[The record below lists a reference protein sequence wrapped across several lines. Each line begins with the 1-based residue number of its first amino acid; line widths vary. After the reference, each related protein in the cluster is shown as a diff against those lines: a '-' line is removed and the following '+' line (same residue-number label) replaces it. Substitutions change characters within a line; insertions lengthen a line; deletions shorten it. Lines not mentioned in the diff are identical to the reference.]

1 MSRVLTNNTSLLYG
15 IQSAQGTN
23 PTQWAQLEPNTIKAY
38 GAEIKKVAR
47 RPISKLRS
55 RRKGTTVD
63 LDAKSEFEG
72 DITMNQ
78 FVDFA
83 EGLLF
88 AEFANKEFR
97 LRSGS
102 DTLPPP
108 AVTNGYTI
116 DAASSTL
123 AGKVQWVTASYGS
136 LVFAKG
142 YSISA
147 NNGLKVL
154 TADLASSGTTVTTGG
169 QGVVAET
176 PPTNASLQV
185 CGVRVLD
192 DADLTLT
199 VSGSTAT
206 LVSAAAITDWSTLG
220 LFPGMFIHV
229 GSSTAAGLLQN
240 ALGSGGTTSYGYAR
254 IVSISGATL
263 NLDKLD
269 SHLSTAAGP
278 SSASQDI
285 LFNRFL
291 RNVSVDAA
299 STDNRFLERFF
310 QFELAYPDLGGI
322 GTPQY
327 EYTIDCLADGVE
339 LNLPLTDKATASWSF
354 IGTNADDITSSR
366 KSGASSAVS
375 PLRVTAFGTASDI
388 AVLSTDLISAASD
401 VAFKSLTLG
410 LKNNVSAEK
419 ALGTLGARYM
429 NEGLFEVSLKAQ
441 LIFTSKDII
450 NAIKNNTTTTFLS
463 IIKNDDGAIALDIP
477 SLTFGDGKRDFPLDK
492 SVLVDLTGDTF
503 RDATYGYDLGIS
515 LFFGTP
521 TVRS

>member
-1 MSRVLTNNTSLLYG
+1 MTRILVNNTSLVYG

-23 PTQWAQLEPNTIKAY
+23 PSQWSLLEPNSIKAY

-63 LDAKSEFEG
+63 LDAKVEFEG
-72 DITMNQ
+72 DITLNS
-78 FVDFA
+78 FADFA

-97 LRSGS
+97 LRAGS
-102 DTLPPP
+102 DTTPPP
-108 AVTNGYTI
+108 ATSSGYTI
-116 DAASSTL
+116 DAASATL
-123 AGKVQWVTASYGS
+123 AGKVQWVTASYAT

-142 YSISA
+142 YTAAA
-147 NNGLKVL
+147 NNGLKPI
-154 TADLASSGTTVTTGG
+154 TADLASSGTLVTVSGNS
-169 QGVVAET
+169 AET
-176 PPTNASLQV
+176 PATSASLQV
-185 CGVRVLD
+185 AGVRILD

-220 LFPGMFIHV
+220 LFPGMFIHL
-229 GSSTAAGLLQN
+229 GSATAAGLLQN
-240 ALGSGGTTSYGYAR
+240 ALGAAGTVSYGYAR

-263 NLDKLD
+263 NLDKID
-269 SHLSTAAGP
+269 SHMSTAVGP
-278 SSASQDI
+278 ASGLQDV

-310 QFELAYPDLGGI
+310 QFELTYPDLGGV

-327 EYTIDCLADGVE
+327 EYTIDCLADAVDI
-339 LNLPLTDKATASWSF
+339 NLPLTDKGTASWSF
-354 IGTNADDITSSR
+354 VGTNADDITSSR
-366 KSGASSAVS
+366 KTGASAAVS
-375 PLRVTAFGTASDI
+375 PLRVTAFGTASDV
-388 AVLSTDLISAASD
+388 AVLSTDLISSASD
-401 VAFKSLTLG
+401 VAFKSLTLS

-419 ALGTLGARYM
+419 ALGTLGARFM
-429 NEGLFEVSLKAQ
+429 NEGLFEVSMKAQ
-441 LIFTSKDII
+441 LLFTSAAII

-503 RDATYGYDLGIS
+503 RDSTYGYDLGIS
-515 LFFGTP
+515 LFYGTP